1 MNDTAITEPGDR
13 TASLGNPAERR
24 LAAVA
29 ALAEVLPSPT
39 AEQLIAD
46 TGHWSQPAY
55 APTRIVPGLHQG
67 GTEDHDVLSMRGD
80 DFRRRG
86 GYPFDTVITLY
97 ASAQPAPW
105 GVEELRFG
113 FLDSTLQG
121 SEVGTVL
128 RAARFAYER
137 WLDGAE
143 VLIRCQAGMNRS
155 GLVTALVLTM
165 AGLTPAQ
172 AITLIRRERGE
183 SCLFNEHFVEWLI
196 AESPRAIAGSG
207 APGTSRGVVLPGAER
222 PDRCSAAGSP
232 TAPAEA
238 A

>member
-1 MNDTAITEPGDR
+1 MKGSELAPPTVPGDAR
-13 TASLGNPAERR
+13 EREHDHMAGGTGSDHAHPVQQR

-39 AEQLIAD
+39 AEQLIAG

-67 GTEDHDVLSMRGD
+67 GTEDHDVLSMRGE

-128 RAARFAYER
+128 RAARFAFER

-155 GLVTALVLTM
+155 GLVTALVLTHGRTDTRPGHH
-165 AGLTPAQ
+165 AHP
-172 AITLIRRERGE
+172 
-183 SCLFNEHFVEWLI
+183 
-196 AESPRAIAGSG
+196 PRAGRVMPLQRALRRVADHRS
-207 APGTSRGVVLPGAER
+207 AEGDHR
-222 PDRCSAAGSP
+222 EWGP
-232 TAPAEA
+232 
-238 A
+238 